1 MQVPGVSLYVAHMLI
16 ETNVGKLAD
25 QLHVLCFSKY
35 QHHIRFV
42 FEQLSYGIMSGM
54 MFRLMG

>member
-1 MQVPGVSLYVAHMLI
+1 MQVPGVSTYVAHILFK
-16 ETNVGKLAD
+16 TNVGTLAD
-25 QLHVLCFSKY
+25 QLHILCFIKY

-54 MFRLMG
+54 MFLLMG